1 MVRACRRREEPPVVI
16 DRLVAAAK
24 LTLSLRIVG
33 VRSDGYHL
41 IDAEMVSLSL
51 SDTLTIDPARSG
63 LAATGPYASGMP
75 LDDSNLVARA
85 LRIVGRA
92 AHVSIDKQIPHGG
105 GLGGGSSDAAAILR
119 WAGFDELEEAGRLGA
134 DIPFCLIGG
143 RARVQGIGEIV
154 TPLPFVEQAITLV
167 IPPLSVSTPAVYR
180 AWDALG
186 GPTAHGYNDL
196 EPAAIRVVPE
206 LARWRDLIGD
216 ACGCTPILAG
226 SGASWFVH
234 GEHDNALA
242 AICNE
247 GAEIIA
253 ARTVPA
259 PAD

>member
-1 MVRACRRREEPPVVI
+1 M
-16 DRLVAAAK
+16 
-24 LTLSLRIVG
+24 
-33 VRSDGYHL
+33 
-41 IDAEMVSLSL
+41 
-51 SDTLTIDPARSG
+51 
-63 LAATGPYASGMP
+63 
-75 LDDSNLVARA
+75 
-85 LRIVGRA
+85 VGRETY
-92 AHVSIDKQIPHGG
+92 VSIDKQIPHGG

-119 WAGFDELEEAGRLGA
+119 WAGFDELEAASKLGA

-167 IPPLSVSTPAVYR
+167 IPTLSVSTAAVYR
-180 AWDALG
+180 AWDLLG
-186 GPTAHGYNDL
+186 GLTAHGVNDL
-196 EPAAIRVVPE
+196 EPAAIHVEPA